1 MPISWVSGPVL
12 IAGGSRRRR
21 WFEMVVKVY
30 QDIVYEIYLDPS
42 DRLAK
47 TKNLKYWIGHLLTK
61 SQLER
66 VKRLSKK
73 NTVYLYKR

>member
-1 MPISWVSGPVL
+1 
-12 IAGGSRRRR
+12 
-21 WFEMVVKVY
+21 MVVKVY
-30 QDIVYEIYLDPS
+30 QDVVYDAPRIEVTGLKNGEYEIYLDPS